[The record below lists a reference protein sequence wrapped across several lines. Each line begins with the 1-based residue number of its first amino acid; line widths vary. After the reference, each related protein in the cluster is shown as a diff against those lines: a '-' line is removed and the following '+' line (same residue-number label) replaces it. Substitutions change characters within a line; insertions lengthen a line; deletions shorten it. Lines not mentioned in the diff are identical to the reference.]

1 MTVENKTV
9 FFWFGQPPKV
19 EVGAY
24 NYVSYH
30 VKKTYY
36 VCLRDYPEERKSLNW
51 DSTDYGNAELII
63 LPDDESARD
72 LKINTLLSIS
82 EECEHIICG
91 IAGPMA
97 NIVCPILKKRKQKF
111 LVVSERPRI
120 GFTGFKSSVVSLG
133 LCFKYGVLKRLR
145 YQTSIKA
152 FLALGFIGVDVFHR
166 LGWKENLLFRFM
178 YCGEYNNYP
187 ALKKHEAGIIRFL
200 YIGRF
205 GFNHALDVLMAAFDG
220 IDNKNWQLD
229 MAGGYGEQK
238 DIIMQW
244 ISHRDNVKFIG
255 KIDSSEVRNLMAQY
269 DCIVVPSRLD
279 GWNCQI
285 NEALSIG
292 CPVITHIYSVSS
304 ELVSASGAGVVVKS
318 LNASEMTEALETP
331 IADEGLIQVW
341 RENAATYRHRFDK
354 EVVGKYLLNIID
366 YVNKECDVRPE
377 CPW

>member
-1 MTVENKTV
+1 MTVDNKTLY
-9 FFWFGQPPKV
+9 FWFGQPPKV

-36 VCLRDYPEERKSLNW
+36 ICLKDYPEERKALNW
-51 DSTDYGNAELII
+51 GSTDYGAAELII
-63 LPDDESARD
+63 LPNKEDAR
-72 LKINTLLSIS
+72 LKTINTLLDLS

-97 NIVCPILKKRKQKF
+97 NIICPILKKRKQKF
-111 LVVSERPRI
+111 IVVSERPRI
-120 GFTGFKSSVVSLG
+120 GFSDFKSSIISVG
-133 LCFKYGVLKRLR
+133 LYLKYGVVKRLK
-145 YQTSIKA
+145 YQTSVKA
-152 FLALGFIGVDVFHR
+152 FLPLGLIGVNVFR
-166 LGWKENLLFRFM
+166 KLGWKKDILYRFM
-178 YCGEYNNYP
+178 YCGEYQNYP
-187 ALKKHEAGIIRFL
+187 TLKAHDNGKIRFL

-205 GFNHALDVLMAAFDG
+205 GFNHALDVLMDAFDK
-220 IDNKNWQLD
+220 INNDNWQLD

-244 ISHRDNVKFIG
+244 INHKRNVRFIG
-255 KIDSSEVRNLMAQY
+255 KIDSSEVRNMMAQY

-292 CPVITHIYSVSS
+292 CPVITHLYSVSS
-304 ELVSASGAGVVVKS
+304 ELVSASGAGVVIQS
-318 LNASEMTEALETP
+318 LDSNEMAKALEIP
-331 IADEGLIQVW
+331 IKDEGLIAIW
-341 RENAATYRHRFDK
+341 REKALSYRHRFDK
-354 EVVGKYLLNIID
+354 EVVGEYLLDIIN
-366 YVNKECDVRPE
+366 YVNNEIDVRPV